1 METVLELDDNDI
13 LNLLP
18 KIKIVKIKPDI
29 GEETIT
35 IEKIKNNRKSK
46 CKMTPEEQVEKRN
59 AYARE
64 YYRKNREKCLEKQK
78 NIITTIIE
86 NL

>member
-13 LNLLP
+13 LNLLS

-35 IEKIKNNRKSK
+35 IETIKNNRKS
-46 CKMTPEEQVEKRN
+46 KMTPEEQVEKRN

-64 YYRKNREKCLEKQK
+64 YYRKNRENGLEKQK
-78 NIITTIIE
+78 I
-86 NL
+86 

>member
-13 LNLLP
+13 LNLLS

-35 IEKIKNNRKSK
+35 IEKIKNNRKS
-46 CKMTPEEQVEKRN
+46 KMTPEEQVEKRN

-78 NIITTIIE
+78 I
-86 NL
+86 